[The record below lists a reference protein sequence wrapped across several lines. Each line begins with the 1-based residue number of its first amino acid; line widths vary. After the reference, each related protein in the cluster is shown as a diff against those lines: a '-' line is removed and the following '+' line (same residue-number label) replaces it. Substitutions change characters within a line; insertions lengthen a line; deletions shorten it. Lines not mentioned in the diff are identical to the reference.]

1 LRDGAVIAQIASPA
15 GKATSVRLA
24 PAGEE
29 AWGLFTGTF
38 TPTEPGEH
46 KVRLSCSEAGSFLDT
61 AISVQG
67 SSREKRGQP
76 ARLDVL
82 REIAQITRGKLIETR
97 DPAEVVKAISALP
110 EPEPQER
117 RVPLWAHPAWA
128 GFLTVL
134 MGIFWVGRKAAGVF

>member
-1 LRDGAVIAQIASPA
+1 M
-15 GKATSVRLA
+15 
-24 PAGEE
+24 
-29 AWGLFTGTF
+29 
-38 TPTEPGEH
+38 
-46 KVRLSCSEAGSFLDT
+46 
-61 AISVQG
+61 QG

-82 REIAQITRGKLIETR
+82 REISQLTRGKLIETR

-117 RVPLWAHPAWA
+117 RIPLWAHPTWA
-128 GFLTVL
+128 AFLTIL